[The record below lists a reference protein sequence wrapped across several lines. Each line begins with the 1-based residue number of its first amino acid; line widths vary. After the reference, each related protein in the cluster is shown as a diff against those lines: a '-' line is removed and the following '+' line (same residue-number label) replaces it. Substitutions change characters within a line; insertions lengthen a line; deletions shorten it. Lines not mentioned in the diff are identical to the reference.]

1 LNNRNPGA
9 TLGVNPTANIMKKK
23 YVVLLAVLLLLVGTF
38 FFLGSILSTAV
49 TSAVNTI
56 APQVTGTKVTL
67 GSALISPFNGTGSLN
82 DLYVGNP
89 QGFSDG
95 KAFSCRKV
103 HVNARIRSVLSDTIV
118 IEEIV
123 IQAPEFV
130 YETKLLSSNIGKIL
144 DNVNKFAGSSEPAK
158 DSGPGKKIEIK
169 RFVLEGAV
177 VAVSAG
183 GMTMPVPVPR
193 LELTDIGTAKGGV
206 LPAEAAAEVL
216 KRVLASVSQAA
227 VAAIAKDPAK
237 FGKDAEDAVKK
248 IGSGLKGLLDKDKP

>member
-1 LNNRNPGA
+1 
-9 TLGVNPTANIMKKK
+9 MKKK
-23 YVVLLAVLLLLVGTF
+23 YVILLAVLLLALGTF
-38 FFLGSILSTAV
+38 FFLGSVLGTAV

-89 QGFSDG
+89 EGFSSG
-95 KAFSCRKV
+95 KAFSCGKM
-103 HVNARIRSVLSDTIV
+103 HVNARIRTVLSDTIV
-118 IEEIV
+118 IEEII

-130 YETKLLSSNIGKIL
+130 YETKFTSSNIGKIL
-144 DNVNKFAGSSEPAK
+144 DNVNKYVGSSEPAAQE
-158 DSGPGKKIEIK
+158 SGGKKIEIK

-177 VAVSAG
+177 VSVSAA

-193 LELTDIGTAKGGV
+193 MEITDIGTSKGGV

-227 VAAIAKDPAK
+227 VNAIAKDPAK
-237 FGKDAEDAVKK
+237 FGKQAEDAVKK
-248 IGSGLKGLLDKDKP
+248 IGGGLKGLLDKDKP

>member
-1 LNNRNPGA
+1 MN
-9 TLGVNPTANIMKKK
+9 KKL
-23 YVVLLAVLLLLVGTF
+23 VILIAIALLALGTF
-38 FFLGSILSTAV
+38 FFLGSVLGSAV

-67 GSALISPFNGTGSLN
+67 DSALISPFNGTGSLN
-82 DLYVGNP
+82 ELYVGNP
-89 QGFSDG
+89 EGFSDG
-95 KAFSCRKV
+95 KAFSCGKV
-103 HVNARIRSVLSDTIV
+103 HVDARISSVLSDTIV
-118 IEEIV
+118 IEEII
-123 IQAPEFV
+123 IQAPEFI
-130 YETKLLSSNIGKIL
+130 YETKLTSSNIGKIL

-158 DSGPGKKIEIK
+158 QESASTKKIEIK

-177 VAVSAG
+177 VSVSAA

-193 LELTDIGTAKGGV
+193 MEITDIGTAKGGV

-227 VAAIAKDPAK
+227 VTAIAKDPAK

-248 IGSGLKGLLDKDKP
+248 LGSGLKGLLEKKEEPKP

>member
-1 LNNRNPGA
+1 MN
-9 TLGVNPTANIMKKK
+9 KKL
-23 YVVLLAVLLLLVGTF
+23 VILIAIALLALGTF
-38 FFLGSILSTAV
+38 FFLGSALGTAV

-82 DLYVGNP
+82 ELYVGNP
-89 QGFSDG
+89 EGFSDG
-95 KAFSCRKV
+95 KAFSCGKV

-118 IEEIV
+118 IEEII

-130 YETKLLSSNIGKIL
+130 YETKFTSSNIGKIL
-144 DNVNKFAGSSEPAK
+144 DNVNKFTGETAPATQ
-158 DSGPGKKIEIK
+158 DTSTKKIEIK

-177 VAVSAG
+177 VSVSAA

-193 LELTDIGTAKGGV
+193 MEITDIGTAKGGV

-227 VAAIAKDPAK
+227 VTAIAKDPVK

-248 IGSGLKGLLDKDKP
+248 LGSGLKSLLDKKEEPKP